1 MLMTFLSSC
10 SFLEVEKIG
19 KSDIET
25 YFSEVT
31 ALEPAMNGIYNLMFG
46 FYDRF
51 FIPYAETA
59 GDAISLSIASGGI
72 WVDYYNYVTT
82 SNYETSAL
90 GYMWK
95 YGYEIINNTNQ
106 VIYWAPRLKDQYP
119 HDHDLIDNVTAAA
132 YFSRALLHFDLCRV
146 YGQNYTYTS
155 DASHLGIAIR
165 NRIPSLSEKIS
176 RSSVKDVYKQIINDL
191 EEAIELYSNCTYDA
205 FRAGPISAKALLAR
219 VYLYMNNWTLAE
231 KYASEVI
238 KAKKL
243 TSKDNYIDFFCDPEE
258 LGEESIFRLN
268 GYKQTTTLK
277 SFFDYQNPTARPT
290 NSLIGL
296 YQGTDV
302 RKQLFSYT
310 YAGKDY
316 TDVIMKY
323 TCIKDVASDDLK
335 YYNIPIL
342 RLSEMYLIRAEAN
355 VHLKEY
361 SSAEA
366 DIKALIS
373 RATGTPADNI
383 TLNWNTDK
391 ELDRLINIE
400 RQKELC
406 FEGHRIFDIT
416 RRHED
421 LVRGHETTSIVNTI
435 KYPDN
440 RFVLQIPYV
449 EIDANEEMQQNPL

>member
-155 DASHLGIAIR
+155 DASHL
-165 NRIPSLSEKIS
+165 
-176 RSSVKDVYKQIINDL
+176 
-191 EEAIELYSNCTYDA
+191 
-205 FRAGPISAKALLAR
+205 
-219 VYLYMNNWTLAE
+219 
-231 KYASEVI
+231 
-238 KAKKL
+238 
-243 TSKDNYIDFFCDPEE
+243 
-258 LGEESIFRLN
+258 
-268 GYKQTTTLK
+268 
-277 SFFDYQNPTARPT
+277 
-290 NSLIGL
+290 
-296 YQGTDV
+296 
-302 RKQLFSYT
+302 
-310 YAGKDY
+310 
-316 TDVIMKY
+316 
-323 TCIKDVASDDLK
+323 
-335 YYNIPIL
+335 
-342 RLSEMYLIRAEAN
+342 
-355 VHLKEY
+355 
-361 SSAEA
+361 
-366 DIKALIS
+366 
-373 RATGTPADNI
+373 
-383 TLNWNTDK
+383 
-391 ELDRLINIE
+391 
-400 RQKELC
+400 
-406 FEGHRIFDIT
+406 
-416 RRHED
+416 
-421 LVRGHETTSIVNTI
+421 
-435 KYPDN
+435 
-440 RFVLQIPYV
+440 
-449 EIDANEEMQQNPL
+449 